1 MHVLLRYIYFKPKYK
16 TKMLSGLV
24 VEQWL
29 LWQMFKDQTLLQV
42 YILMKKETTGV
53 KKELQKFDTASG
65 SWIEAWLYNIE

>member
-53 KKELQKFDTASG
+53 KKELQKFDTALG
-65 SWIEAWLYNIE
+65 GWIEAWLYNIE